1 MVVRRWALGAG
12 TLGATV
18 ALLSASQRLSLALM
32 EDHRPTP
39 KPQLRVARARLLR
52 ARSRVQAEG
61 KANSLSGAL
70 RSTELWQLEAPPAL
84 EEMSPE
90 APRARPFE
98 ADAVLRTAQAG
109 DVTRAVR
116 WLETLLS
123 RGFLDTDSM
132 DHCFG
137 AIAVSFAR
145 QGNAGGAL
153 RYVQRIQTAGRRPE
167 AEVFQES
174 ILALAEGEDPDP
186 GKTETTLVLLQQM
199 CRAGHAPDLD
209 CCKAILRSLGLR
221 NQDPAAAARWMENEM
236 PKLGVE
242 PDDEA
247 REILVEAFF
256 LQGLRR
262 GAASWLSSLRN
273 GPSMRLLALLRD
285 RLLQSDEVDDLKYW
299 LGRPQLGHLRRS
311 QRLVK
316 KLLKLSTSPQEAEDC
331 LERCLAEGLAADRS
345 CFSQLAAAWLSNG
358 EPSKAAH
365 WLDRVAT
372 IGGGG
377 DTDDADSAAVLA
389 EGLKA
394 GAAEASSQASQTVV
408 RLAQSGAATEAS
420 QELMEALASRKAV
433 TREAFEALMAQ
444 LATAGQAEEASS
456 WFQRMIANGF
466 EPGVKSCCAVVDAWA
481 QRDPEKAQ
489 EILEQFEA
497 EGRPLDR
504 FAYTSV
510 LGAFADAGN
519 CERAEALLERADSQG
534 HRGDVA
540 AYNALL
546 KGLVRKRDFEPRV
559 ERYLQQMRRA
569 RLAPNE
575 ITYTT
580 ILGTSAERGQEA
592 QVEKWL
598 Q

>member
-394 GAAEASSQASQTVV
+394 GAAEASSQVDHLPSS
-408 RLAQSGAATEAS
+408 RHAANNPVCCP
-420 QELMEALASRKAV
+420 QHWALASLLLCD
-433 TREAFEALMAQ
+433 EFLFEQCGLQ
-444 LATAGQAEEASS
+444 GVSS
-456 WFQRMIANGF
+456 PRI
-466 EPGVKSCCAVVDAWA
+466 D
-481 QRDPEKAQ
+481 
-489 EILEQFEA
+489 
-497 EGRPLDR
+497 
-504 FAYTSV
+504 SV
-510 LGAFADAGN
+510 L
-519 CERAEALLERADSQG
+519 ESMP
-534 HRGDVA
+534 
-540 AYNALL
+540 
-546 KGLVRKRDFEPRV
+546 K
-559 ERYLQQMRRA
+559 
-569 RLAPNE
+569 APNP
-575 ITYTT
+575 
-580 ILGTSAERGQEA
+580 
-592 QVEKWL
+592 
-598 Q
+598 